1 MARHFEDSR
10 LVIASHNAGKVRE
23 IADLLKPFAVSVQ
36 SAGALG
42 LPEPEETGATFAE
55 NAILKARASAA
66 APPDGSGQAALAD
79 DSGFSVAALGGAPGI
94 HAARFAERADGVRD
108 FDWAM
113 EQLHEASAEAGED
126 LAWFT
131 CALALAWPD
140 GHVEVFEGRVDGSL
154 AWPPRGDR
162 GFGYDPIFVP
172 RGGTLTFAEMDPDA
186 KHAISHR
193 AIAFRALIDA
203 CFKPG

>member
-1 MARHFEDSR
+1 MARCFTDGR
-10 LVIASHNAGKVRE
+10 LVIASHNDGKVRE
-23 IADLLKPFAVSVQ
+23 IADLLAPFSIAVE

-42 LPEPEETGATFAE
+42 LPEPEETGTTFAE
-55 NAILKARASAA
+55 NAILKARASA
-66 APPDGSGQAALAD
+66 DGSGRAALAD

-113 EQLHEASAEAGED
+113 EQINAARSDAGDD

-140 GHVEVFEGRVDGSL
+140 GHVEVFEGRVDGTL
-154 AWPPRGDR
+154 TWPPRGDR
-162 GFGYDPIFVP
+162 GFGYDPIFIP
-172 RGGTLTFAEMDPDA
+172 AGGAATFAEMDPDA

-203 CFKPG
+203 CLAPDG

>member
-1 MARHFEDSR
+1 MARRFTDDR
-10 LVIASHNAGKVRE
+10 LVIASHNDGKVRE
-23 IADLLKPFAVSVQ
+23 IADLLAPFSIAVE

-42 LPEPEETGATFAE
+42 LPEPEETGTTFAE
-55 NAILKARASAA
+55 NAILKARASA
-66 APPDGSGQAALAD
+66 DGSGRAALAD

-113 EQLHEASAEAGED
+113 EQINAARSDAGDD

-140 GHVEVFEGRVDGSL
+140 GHVEVFEGRVDGTL
-154 AWPPRGDR
+154 TWPPRGDR
-162 GFGYDPIFVP
+162 GFGYDPIFIP
-172 RGGTLTFAEMDPDA
+172 AGGAATFAEMDPDA

-203 CFKPG
+203 CLAPDG